1 MLETD
6 RLVLQTWT
14 LADADAAFRLWG
26 DAEVMRFVGSGKPH
40 ENLDET
46 RQWLQRTIAY
56 QEKHGF
62 CRWAVVE
69 KASEK
74 IIGSCGYLYQNGD
87 SEIDLGYYFARPFW
101 GQGYATEI
109 AEACLKYGFE
119 KLKIKE
125 IVATVD
131 VQHLASQRVL
141 EKIGFKVERTRQNDD
156 GTVDKFYVAMKR
168 EDSK

>member
-1 MLETD
+1 MLEDTNA
-6 RLVLQTWT
+6 V
-14 LADADAAFRLWG
+14 FMLWG

-40 ENLDET
+40 KNFDES
-46 RQWLQRTIAY
+46 RRWLEWTIAY
-56 QEKHGF
+56 HDKHEF

-74 IIGSCGYLYQNGD
+74 VIGSCGYLYQNCNR
-87 SEIDLGYYFARPFW
+87 EIGLGYYFARPFW

-119 KLKIKE
+119 KLNIKE

-141 EKIGFKVERTRQNDD
+141 EKIGFKFEEIRQNDD
-156 GTVDKFYVAMKR
+156 GTVDKFYVSMKS
-168 EDSK
+168 EESK